1 MKLHIFNP
9 EHEIALAMNK
19 DCFTPS
25 HNVVKMRREL
35 AFMPVL
41 WADDGDMVLVE
52 DIEYAYK
59 AADKLAPYIYKDVR
73 FVGFNRMRSI
83 IREKIQRRHFDLM
96 PAPWG
101 WDKTVLHLFKS
112 LGWPAERL
120 PSEEFIDQVR
130 EISHRRTAKQ
140 FLEHVASDFVA
151 FEITTINELLQLIE
165 KYGEVVLKAPWSCS
179 GRGIRFVTKENC
191 APSLLRWIDNVI
203 NQQGSLMVEPKYDK
217 LRDFAME
224 FEAVGGV
231 VRFCGFSIF
240 DTCYTAYSSSLITT
254 EEHKREILEQYI
266 FPSQIDETVSCLEDY
281 LASIIPDGYE
291 GGIGVDMMIVKNGA
305 GFLLHPCVEINFR
318 RTMGHVALNFHS
330 DDITP
335 DRNMIIDFA
344 RNFELKVK

>member
-120 PSEEFIDQVR
+120 PSEEFIDQVGKSLTVVR
-130 EISHRRTAKQ
+130 QS
-140 FLEHVASDFVA
+140 SSSSMS
-151 FEITTINELLQLIE
+151 LLTL
-165 KYGEVVLKAPWSCS
+165 LPSRLPPS
-179 GRGIRFVTKENC
+179 TNFS
-191 APSLLRWIDNVI
+191 SLLR
-203 NQQGSLMVEPKYDK
+203 SM
-217 LRDFAME
+217 
-224 FEAVGGV
+224 
-231 VRFCGFSIF
+231 
-240 DTCYTAYSSSLITT
+240 
-254 EEHKREILEQYI
+254 
-266 FPSQIDETVSCLEDY
+266 
-281 LASIIPDGYE
+281 
-291 GGIGVDMMIVKNGA
+291 
-305 GFLLHPCVEINFR
+305 
-318 RTMGHVALNFHS
+318 
-330 DDITP
+330 
-335 DRNMIIDFA
+335 A
-344 RNFELKVK
+344 RWC